1 MLAAPW
7 RLVHGDG
14 PLVATA
20 IHHGHDV
27 RPEIRQT
34 LALPEDK
41 RLNEEDPFT
50 GPFTAVAPTRII
62 VERSRFEVDLN
73 RPRENAVYRR
83 PEDAWGLRVWR
94 DELSDRVC
102 ERSLAIHDAFY
113 EKLQEILEE
122 KERRYGAFVV
132 FDLHSYNHRRD
143 GPEAPPQ
150 DPAANPEVN
159 LGTGSMDRERW
170 GALADRFMA
179 DLRAYDFGGRHLD
192 VRENVRFRG
201 AELCRFVH
209 TNFPRSGCGL
219 AIEFKKFFMDE
230 WTGKTFP
237 EAHARIPEA
246 LRATVSGILEELE
259 KVRCAAG

>member
-1 MLAAPW
+1 MQGSPW
-7 RLVHGDG
+7 RIVHGDG

-27 RPEIRQT
+27 RPEIQER

-83 PEDAWGLRVWR
+83 PEDAWGLRVWKSHLP
-94 DELSDRVC
+94 DEVC
-102 ERSLAIHDAFY
+102 DRSLAIHDAFY
-113 EKLQEILEE
+113 ETLHGILKKKEE
-122 KERRYGAFVV
+122 SHGAFVV
-132 FDLHSYNHRRD
+132 FDIHSYNHRRD
-143 GPEAPPQ
+143 GPDAPAQ

-159 LGTGSMDRERW
+159 LGTGSMDRARW

-179 DLRAYDFGGRHLD
+179 DLRSFDFGGRHLD

-201 AELCRFVH
+201 AQLCRFVH
-209 TNFPRSGCGL
+209 QNFPKSGCGL

-230 WTGKTFP
+230 WTGETYP
-237 EAHARIPEA
+237 EIHGRIPEA
-246 LRATVSGILEELE
+246 LRATVPGMLEELE
-259 KVRCAAG
+259 RVRRGR

>member
-1 MLAAPW
+1 MPDVPW
-7 RLVHGDG
+7 RIFSGDG

-27 RPEIRQT
+27 RPEVRERM
-34 LALPEDK
+34 ALPEDR

-83 PEDAWGLRVWR
+83 PEDAWGIRVWR
-94 DELSDRVC
+94 GELPDDVC
-102 ERSLAIHDAFY
+102 DRSLAIHDAFY
-113 EKLQEILEE
+113 STLGAILWE

-143 GPEAPPQ
+143 GPDAPPQ

-159 LGTGSMDRERW
+159 LGTGSMDRQRW
-170 GALADRFMA
+170 GALADRFME
-179 DLRAYDFGGRHLD
+179 DLRSFDFGGRHLD

-209 TNFPRSGCGL
+209 ARFPKTGCGL

-230 WTGKTFP
+230 WTGETYP
-237 EAHARIPEA
+237 EIHGRIPEA
-246 LRATVSGILEELE
+246 LRATVPGILEELE
-259 KVRCAAG
+259 KVRSAR